1 MSYDTNSVTTRLFFI
16 STFINLLTCD
26 PPVIDPNH
34 LKNNPNCGEVPE
46 KMESRIAN
54 AKESDVHYPWV
65 INVVREFKKEVIYM
79 CGGAIINQRYY
90 FCAVMIPVFQ

>member
-1 MSYDTNSVTTRLFFI
+1 MSHATNSVLTRFLFI
-16 STFINLLTCD
+16 SIFINLLTCD

-65 INVVREFKKEVIYM
+65 INVVRKFKEEVIYM
-79 CGGAIINQRYY
+79 CGGAIINQRYI
-90 FCAVMIPVFQ
+90 FVWL